1 MDLEVGGP
9 ASGLEATNKQHSILL
24 RQGFGGQA
32 KRIALDNSS
41 ILFNRPSF
49 MNGCGNRVLNY
60 PLFYPLLG
68 VIPFLRQGGPGAAA
82 QTLRGHPPNSRIQG
96 ANQDPI
102 TILID
107 TSAAD
112 LRKRRWRCWSTS
124 RSDNILQNGIRL
136 SSPDNG
142 QSIWLRRYTR

>member
-68 VIPFLRQGGPGAAA
+68 VIPFLRQGAPGPRPKHSVVIPPILGSKG
-82 QTLRGHPPNSRIQG
+82 QTKTLLPS
-96 ANQDPI
+96 
-102 TILID
+102 
-107 TSAAD
+107 
-112 LRKRRWRCWSTS
+112 
-124 RSDNILQNGIRL
+124 
-136 SSPDNG
+136 
-142 QSIWLRRYTR
+142 

>member
-9 ASGLEATNKQHSILL
+9 ASGLEATNKQHSALL

-68 VIPFLRQGGPGAAA
+68 VIPFLRQGAPGRGPN
-82 QTLRGHPPNSRIQG
+82 TP
-96 ANQDPI
+96 
-102 TILID
+102 
-107 TSAAD
+107 
-112 LRKRRWRCWSTS
+112 W
-124 RSDNILQNGIRL
+124 
-136 SSPDNG
+136 SSPQFSDPRGKPRPYYHPN
-142 QSIWLRRYTR
+142 RYFSSRPPKKAMEMLVNVPIR